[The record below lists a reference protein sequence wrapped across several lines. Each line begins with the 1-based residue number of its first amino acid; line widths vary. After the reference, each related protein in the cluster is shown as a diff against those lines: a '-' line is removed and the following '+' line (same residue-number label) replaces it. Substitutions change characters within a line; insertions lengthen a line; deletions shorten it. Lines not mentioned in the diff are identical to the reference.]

1 METTLF
7 HVFRNTPLGRE
18 IFMQSLYFC
27 RGINASI
34 VIYIPEHTKFLMY
47 FDNDV
52 VQVDLDESYRTA
64 PATAKAHALELARE
78 VELDPRF
85 VRPKNFTASTL
96 PDLPVD
102 FDFMCC
108 PRSVSDLSSKISLG
122 HIGPKVRRIINA
134 ARFPVL
140 IPGCLF
146 KEWQSILVFFGGSV
160 NAVKA
165 LKLGLRLGRET
176 GKPVDLFTQADG
188 MPKES
193 FEEILVNRGMD
204 EEVLQRVR
212 TWHFFETGSFE
223 QNLYNVPHNALTVMG
238 AYGHGLVRDMLFG
251 STMETIQTHLPNT
264 MLIAGPNYV
273 MPR

>member
-1 METTLF
+1 
-7 HVFRNTPLGRE
+7 
-18 IFMQSLYFC
+18 MQSLYFC

-34 VIYIPEHTKFLMY
+34 VVYIPEHTKFLMY

-78 VELDPRF
+78 AELDPRF

-140 IPGCLF
+140 IPSCLF

-204 EEVLQRVR
+204 EEVSQRVR

-223 QNLYNVPHNALTVMG
+223 HNLYSVPHNALTVMG

>member
-18 IFMQSLYFC
+18 ILMQSLYFC
-27 RGINASI
+27 RGIDASI

-64 PATAKAHALELARE
+64 PETAKAHALELARE
-78 VELDPRF
+78 AGLDPRF

-140 IPGCLF
+140 IPSCLF
-146 KEWQSILVFFGGSV
+146 KEWQSILIFFGGSV

-176 GKPVDLFTQADG
+176 GKPVDMFTQADG

-193 FEEILVNRGMD
+193 FEEILVNRGME
-204 EEVLQRVR
+204 EEVSQRVR
-212 TWHFFETGSFE
+212 TWHFFESGSFE
-223 QNLYNVPHNALTVMG
+223 HNLYSVPHNALTVMG